1 MTTRKNT
8 LNMGA
13 EQMKTKRA
21 GKRGITG
28 RKLAIARAAALTN
41 KCHES
46 LAAIYNL
53 TPRQVRRKIEQVKNW
68 AGVECITELSH
79 WFHAHG
85 IGFTSSKEREHYLE
99 QESKL
104 REMNR
109 AA

>member
-1 MTTRKNT
+1 MFPRNQET
-8 LNMGA
+8 GA
-13 EQMKTKRA
+13 EQMRTKRA
-21 GKRGITG
+21 EKRGITP

-53 TPRQVRRKIEQVKNW
+53 TPRQVRRKIEQVKGW
-68 AGVECITELSH
+68 AGVECITELAH
-79 WFHAHG
+79 WFHAHR
-85 IGFTSSKEREHYLE
+85 IGFTSDAERDNYLE

-104 REMNR
+104 RELNK

>member
-1 MTTRKNT
+1 
-8 LNMGA
+8 
-13 EQMKTKRA
+13 MKTKRA
-21 GKRGITG
+21 GKRGITS

-53 TPRQVRRKIEQVKNW
+53 TPRQVRRKIEQVKGW
-68 AGVECITELSH
+68 AGVECITELAH

-85 IGFTSSKEREHYLE
+85 MGFANEECRKDYLE

-104 REMNR
+104 RQLNK